1 MFGYAPR
8 NGPSSHPN
16 VLAIPPSHGRYR
28 YAGMFCINSGV
39 GVAAD
44 VFASSVINIYS
55 NTHCSVFVSL
65 VTAIMYVQVFS
76 DVCLVCSQVRV
87 APGMLSPVLIGRFVF
102 FCLLVCNYSRAFWPS
117 ARQAIVW
124 ATPNWPRLSWL
135 PPICG
140 FPDVG
145 LWKSL
150 KNPDLRFVA
159 RRFKYVAPVNLSIWQ
174 PGNP

>member
-1 MFGYAPR
+1 MTYEWPACRPSNTRPPLPLGRSQVALLFYCMGQNRIIVRLDLRPAS
-8 NGPSSHPN
+8 GPSSHPN

-102 FCLLVCNYSRAFWPS
+102 FFCV
-117 ARQAIVW
+117 
-124 ATPNWPRLSWL
+124 
-135 PPICG
+135 
-140 FPDVG
+140 
-145 LWKSL
+145 
-150 KNPDLRFVA
+150 
-159 RRFKYVAPVNLSIWQ
+159 
-174 PGNP
+174 

>member
-1 MFGYAPR
+1 MEAPPKCLRIFQWPRSVPRLQCLKDPNGDGGPLYWARQSYCVFGYAPR

-102 FCLLVCNYSRAFWPS
+102 FLCV
-117 ARQAIVW
+117 I
-124 ATPNWPRLSWL
+124 T
-135 PPICG
+135 
-140 FPDVG
+140 
-145 LWKSL
+145 
-150 KNPDLRFVA
+150 VA
-159 RRFKYVAPVNLSIWQ
+159 RSGPRRDKPSFGPPRIGPA
-174 PGNP
+174 